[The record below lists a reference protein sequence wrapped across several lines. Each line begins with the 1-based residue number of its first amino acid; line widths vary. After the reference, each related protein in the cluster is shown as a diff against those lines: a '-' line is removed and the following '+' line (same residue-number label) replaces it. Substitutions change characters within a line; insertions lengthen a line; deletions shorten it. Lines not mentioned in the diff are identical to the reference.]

1 MCCRCLLIHK
11 SEIRHI
17 TSGLLVRLF
26 IMFMMSFGAPW
37 MIRSYD
43 VGGQRLCA
51 SNDKSDL
58 FCMVIEHK
66 TNTFKFLHLPL
77 YGRHKM

>member
-1 MCCRCLLIHK
+1 
-11 SEIRHI
+11 
-17 TSGLLVRLF
+17 
-26 IMFMMSFGAPW
+26 MFMMSFGAPW

-66 TNTFKFLHLPL
+66 TNTFKLVHLPL
-77 YGRHKM
+77 YGRHKMYLYTGRQSEQITVQGGS